1 MTLIKGGEDS
11 LEREPLWLSLSRD
24 DVMVDAKVTEVE
36 PFDFGEEE
44 ESKSDDALTDDDADD
59 VSIVRGITS
68 ENISVLAELVTD
80 ISAVH
85 SQCTAAKSNESAE
98 DFLLTREAVVRFV
111 QDSHRRSGGQTKTK
125 RRQ

>member
-1 MTLIKGGEDS
+1 
-11 LEREPLWLSLSRD
+11 
-24 DVMVDAKVTEVE
+24 MVDAKVIEVV

-44 ESKSDDALTDDDADD
+44 CKSDDALTDDDADD

-68 ENISVLAELVTD
+68 ENTNVLAELVTD

-98 DFLLTREAVVRFV
+98 DFLLTREAVVRFM
-111 QDSHRRSGGQTKTK
+111 QDSIAEAVEKQKSVEGTRRCVRTLT
-125 RRQ
+125 

>member
-1 MTLIKGGEDS
+1 
-11 LEREPLWLSLSRD
+11 
-24 DVMVDAKVTEVE
+24 MVDAKVTEVV

-44 ESKSDDALTDDDADD
+44 ESKSDDALTDKDADD
-59 VSIVRGITS
+59 FSIVRGITS
-68 ENISVLAELVTD
+68 ENTNVLAELVTD

-111 QDSHRRSGGQTKTK
+111 QDSIAEAGTSKNETQTIMGGQMLKHLL
-125 RRQ
+125 RVI